1 LTEVVHIEILRGG
14 PRTWNAW
21 REDNPSKNP
30 ILDYAAL
37 SLGERQFG
45 PINGGPINLRS
56 ASMRGAVLRF
66 ATLSRANLEC
76 ADLFEA
82 DLAHARLDGANLA
95 SANLSCT
102 ILDYADFSGAV
113 LSNANLTGAS
123 LLDVQNL
130 TQSQINLSICD
141 ATTIFPAH
149 LVHPIAMLKVVR
161 KINVGWGDRNQI
173 SVLVPNS
180 RD

>member
-1 LTEVVHIEILRGG
+1 M
-14 PRTWNAW
+14 
-21 REDNPSKNP
+21 KNRMNNK
-30 ILDYAAL
+30 
-37 SLGERQFG
+37 GFF
-45 PINGGPINLRS
+45 RS
-56 ASMRGAVLRF
+56 SQYSF
-66 ATLSRANLEC
+66 KP
-76 ADLFEA
+76 
-82 DLAHARLDGANLA
+82 H
-95 SANLSCT
+95 
-102 ILDYADFSGAV
+102 
-113 LSNANLTGAS
+113 
-123 LLDVQNL
+123 VQNL